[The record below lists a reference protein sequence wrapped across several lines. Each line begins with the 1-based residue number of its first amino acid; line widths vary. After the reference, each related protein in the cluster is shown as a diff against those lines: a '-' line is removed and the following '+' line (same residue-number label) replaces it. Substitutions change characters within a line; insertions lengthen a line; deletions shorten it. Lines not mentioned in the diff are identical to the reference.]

1 MEQTLES
8 LYWRYAVK
16 KFDPN
21 RVLPEAK
28 IRQLGAAFNLTAT
41 SYGLQPIRLVIV
53 QNKEVQKALIPSA
66 YGQRQVADAS
76 HLLVICIEK
85 KITTDYIDAYFKRVE
100 DIRGTATDVLKPFQ
114 NQLVQSFSKKT
125 PEDIRNW
132 AVNQAYLA
140 LGNLLTV
147 CAVERID
154 SCPMEGF
161 VPEAFE
167 EILELGP
174 RDLEAVLLLPVGYRA
189 ASDMFSGFKK
199 VRREETETV
208 LYHRGMTKN

>member
-1 MEQTLES
+1 MEHTLDS

-16 KFDPN
+16 KFDPA
-21 RVLPEAK
+21 RMLPEAK
-28 IRQLGAAFNLTAT
+28 INQLGIAFNLTAT
-41 SYGLQPIRLVIV
+41 SYGLQPIRLLIV
-53 QNKEVQKALIPSA
+53 ENKEIQESLVSSA

-85 KITTDYIDAYFKRVE
+85 KISSEYIEAYFKRVQK
-100 DIRGTATDVLKPFQ
+100 IRRTEAETLEPFKKGLVDLFTNKTA
-114 NQLVQSFSKKT
+114 
-125 PEDIRNW
+125 EDIRNW

-161 VPEAFE
+161 VSAAFE
-167 EILELGP
+167 DILELGP
-174 RDLEAVLLLPVGYRA
+174 KDLEPVLLLPVGYRA
-189 ASDMFSGFKK
+189 DDDVFSDFAK
-199 VRREETETV
+199 VRRSENESV
-208 LYHRGMTKN
+208 LYHK

>member
-1 MEQTLES
+1 MEHTLDS

-16 KFDPN
+16 KFDPA
-21 RVLPEAK
+21 RMLPEAK
-28 IRQLGAAFNLTAT
+28 INQLGVAFNLTAT
-41 SYGLQPIRLVIV
+41 SYGLQPIRLLIV
-53 QNKEVQKALIPSA
+53 ENKGIQESLVSSA

-85 KITTDYIDAYFKRVE
+85 KITPEYIEAYFKRVQK
-100 DIRGTATDVLKPFQ
+100 IRRTEAETLEPFKKG
-114 NQLVQSFSKKT
+114 LVDLFTNKT
-125 PEDIRNW
+125 VEDIRNW

-161 VPEAFE
+161 VPDAFE
-167 EILELGP
+167 DILEL
-174 RDLEAVLLLPVGYRA
+174 RRKDLEPVLLLPVGYRA
-189 ASDMFSGFKK
+189 DDDIFSDFAK
-199 VRREETETV
+199 VRRSENESV
-208 LYHRGMTKN
+208 LYHK

>member
-1 MEQTLES
+1 MEQTLDS

-16 KFDPN
+16 KFDPD
-21 RVLPEAK
+21 RVLSEAK
-28 IRQLGAAFNLTAT
+28 IKQLGGAFNLTAT
-41 SYGLQPIRLVIV
+41 SYGLQPIRLLIV
-53 QNKEVQKALIPSA
+53 RNKEIQESLVSSA

-76 HLLVICIEK
+76 HLLVLCIEK
-85 KITTDYIDAYFKRVE
+85 KITPGYIEAYFKRVE
-100 DIRGTATDVLKPFQ
+100 KIRRTEAEVLEPFKKGLLDIFT
-114 NQLVQSFSKKT
+114 KKS

-161 VPEAFE
+161 VPAAFE
-167 EILELGP
+167 DILELGP
-174 RDLEAVLLLPVGYRA
+174 KELEPVLLLPVGYRA
-189 ASDMFSGFKK
+189 EDDMFSDFAK
-199 VRREETETV
+199 VRRSETESV
-208 LYHRGMTKN
+208 LYHK

>member
-1 MEQTLES
+1 MEQTLDS

-16 KFDPN
+16 KFDPAQ
-21 RVLPEAK
+21 VLAEAK
-28 IRQLGAAFNLTAT
+28 IKQLGAAFNLTAT

-53 QNKEVQKALIPSA
+53 QNKEIQESLVSSA

-85 KITTDYIDAYFKRVE
+85 KITPGYIETYFKRVQQV
-100 DIRGTATDVLKPFQ
+100 RGTAADILEPFKKG
-114 NQLVQSFSKKT
+114 LVDSFTKKT
-125 PEDIRNW
+125 QEDIRNW

-161 VPEAFE
+161 VPAAFGDV
-167 EILELGP
+167 LELGP
-174 RDLEAVLLLPVGYRA
+174 KGLEPVLLLPVGYRA
-189 ASDMFSGFKK
+189 EDDMFSDFAK
-199 VRREETETV
+199 VRRPEAESI
-208 LYHRGMTKN
+208 LYHK

>member
-1 MEQTLES
+1 MEQTLDS

-16 KFDPN
+16 KFDPD
-21 RVLPEAK
+21 RVLPAAK
-28 IRQLGAAFNLTAT
+28 IRQLGLAFNLTAT
-41 SYGLQPIRLVIV
+41 SYGLQPIRLLIV
-53 QNKEVQKALIPSA
+53 QNKEVQQSLVSSA
-66 YGQRQVADAS
+66 YGQQQVADAS

-85 KITTDYIDAYFKRVE
+85 KITAAYIEACFKRVQE
-100 DIRGTATDVLKPFQ
+100 IRGTEADILEPFK
-114 NQLVQSFSKKT
+114 NALMDSFSKKT

-132 AVNQAYLA
+132 AINQAYLA

-161 VPEAFE
+161 VPAAFE

-174 RDLEAVLLLPVGYRA
+174 KELEPVLLLPVGYRA
-189 ASDMFSGFKK
+189 ATDMFSDFAK
-199 VRREETETV
+199 VRRAEAETV
-208 LYHRGMTKN
+208 LYHK

>member
-1 MEQTLES
+1 MERTLDS

-16 KFDPN
+16 KFDPD
-21 RVLPEAK
+21 RAVPEAK
-28 IRQLGAAFNLTAT
+28 IGQLGLAFNLTAT
-41 SYGLQPIRLVIV
+41 SYGLQPIRLLIV
-53 QNKEVQKALIPSA
+53 QNKEVQESLVARS

-85 KITTDYIDAYFKRVE
+85 KITASYIEAYFKRVQE
-100 DIRGTATDVLKPFQ
+100 IRGTEADILEPFK
-114 NQLVQSFSKKT
+114 NALMDSFSKKT

-132 AVNQAYLA
+132 AINQAYLA

-161 VPEAFE
+161 VPAAFE
-167 EILELGP
+167 EILELGSKG
-174 RDLEAVLLLPVGYRA
+174 LEPVLLLPVGYRA
-189 ASDMFSGFKK
+189 ASDMFSDFAK
-199 VRREETETV
+199 VRRTEAESI
-208 LYHRGMTKN
+208 LYHK